1 MGGDARPWPLV
12 VRRRRGHAAEPSA
25 RPLVLGILLVGVVAR
40 RALPG
45 RDVTAVLL
53 AVLIFGGAQS
63 VLFSRAAAGYRHL
76 PEPTSMDAAQAT
88 DRRGTRGG

>member
-1 MGGDARPWPLV
+1 MANVQVAPIATPRLPDQAAPPPRHRE
-12 VRRRRGHAAEPSA
+12 RRTLLPYG
-25 RPLVLGILLVGVVAR
+25 LVLPMG
-40 RALPG
+40 
-45 RDVTAVLL
+45 VLL